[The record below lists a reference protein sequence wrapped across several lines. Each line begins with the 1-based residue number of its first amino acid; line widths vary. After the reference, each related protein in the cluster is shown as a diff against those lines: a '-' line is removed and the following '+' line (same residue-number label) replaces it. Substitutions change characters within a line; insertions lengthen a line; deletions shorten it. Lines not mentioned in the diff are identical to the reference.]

1 MNKRLKEFSVFAIFV
16 FPAVIFVLFATDIP
30 FLMNLYYSVFKWN
43 GIGKNMTFVGFDNF
57 VRIFTKGGL
66 FWKGAMFTLKFS
78 LFYVII
84 VNIIS
89 LTVALFLSKKSKISS
104 AGRAFYYIPYI
115 ISLTAISLIWKF
127 IFGPGFEALYS
138 MTGWEF
144 FNWSWVGTP
153 KLAFYVVV
161 IMTVWQ
167 NIGFYMANYIAGIIS
182 VPTELS
188 EAARI
193 DGAGRVQSFFRIT
206 LPLIMPSLSICLL
219 TSLPFSFQLF
229 VVVMVFTKG
238 GPANSTVTVA
248 YDIYKEA
255 FVNNNYGFAT
265 AKSLVFV
272 VFVLL
277 VTSIQLIITKRRE
290 VEV

>member
-1 MNKRLKEFSVFAIFV
+1 MNWLRRKKSPRRNKR
-16 FPAVIFVLFATDIP
+16 
-30 FLMNLYYSVFKWN
+30 
-43 GIGKNMTFVGFDNF
+43 
-57 VRIFTKGGL
+57 
-66 FWKGAMFTLKFS
+66 
-78 LFYVII
+78 
-84 VNIIS
+84 
-89 LTVALFLSKKSKISS
+89 LFLSKKSKISS

-206 LPLIMPSLSICLL
+206 LPLIMPSISICLL
-219 TSLPFSFQLF
+219 TSLTFSFKLF
-229 VVVMVFTKG
+229 DVVMVFTKG